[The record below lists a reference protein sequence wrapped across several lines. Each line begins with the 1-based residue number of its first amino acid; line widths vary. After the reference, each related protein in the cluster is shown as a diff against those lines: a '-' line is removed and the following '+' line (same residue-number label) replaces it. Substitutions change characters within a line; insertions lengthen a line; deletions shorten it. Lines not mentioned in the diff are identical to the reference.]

1 MTSRPG
7 TRSTSIPPN
16 YIVHRLLPAQKSWNV
31 FLLPEKSPVEK
42 IRIPVP
48 FNAGKASTPTVL
60 PSCLTQAL
68 LCHICGCISGCGL
81 EGIFVCGLLAPALTA
96 PARFAFHPQLT
107 VFVTAFVNYV

>member
-1 MTSRPG
+1 MSSCYLKNLQWR
-7 TRSTSIPPN
+7 
-16 YIVHRLLPAQKSWNV
+16 KSEYP
-31 FLLPEKSPVEK
+31 FPLTQEK
-42 IRIPVP
+42 RQR
-48 FNAGKASTPTVL
+48 PTVL

>member
-1 MTSRPG
+1 MCF
-7 TRSTSIPPN
+7 RS
-16 YIVHRLLPAQKSWNV
+16 LKKSH
-31 FLLPEKSPVEK
+31 PEK
-42 IRIPVP
+42 IWIPVP
-48 FNAGKASTPTVL
+48 FNAGKASAPTVL
-60 PSCLTQAL
+60 PSCLTQTL